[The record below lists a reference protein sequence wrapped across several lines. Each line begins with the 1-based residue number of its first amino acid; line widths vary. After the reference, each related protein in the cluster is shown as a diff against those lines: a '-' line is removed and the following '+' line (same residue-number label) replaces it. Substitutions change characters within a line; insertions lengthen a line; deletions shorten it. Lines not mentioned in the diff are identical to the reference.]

1 MSGYDLIQDIE
12 ALTKMLDSALSA
24 YRKRGDENAKAEYE
38 YRVALSE
45 EIAKLRA
52 DGTPVSI
59 VADMARG
66 DRRVAKLRL
75 ERDLK
80 EVAFKAA
87 GEAIQNYK
95 LQIRVKDAQIQREW
109 GGAK

>member
-1 MSGYDLIQDIE
+1 MTGYDLINEIGD
-12 ALTKMLDSALSA
+12 LTKLLNSSVAA
-24 YRKRGDENAKAEYE
+24 YSRRGKEFSQAEYE
-38 YRVALSE
+38 YRVALAQ

-75 ERDLK
+75 DRDLK

>member
-12 ALTKMLDSALSA
+12 GLTKMLDAALSA

-38 YRVALSE
+38 YRVALAE
-45 EIAKLRA
+45 EIAKLRS

-59 VADMARG
+59 VSDMARG
-66 DRRVAKLRL
+66 DRRVAQLRL

-80 EVAFKAA
+80 EVSFKAA
-87 GEAIQNYK
+87 GEAIQVYK
-95 LQIRVKDAQIQREW
+95 RQIMIKDAQIQREW

>member
-95 LQIRVKDAQIQREW
+95 LQIRVKDAQVQREW
-109 GGAK
+109 GGSK